1 MKFGGGRGRAG
12 GGGGRDRRQGAGTGG
27 RRRGQE
33 AGVGYTLDVSWVV
46 DFWVLGLTE
55 REGKH

>member
-1 MKFGGGRGRAG
+1 MKFGGGGR
-12 GGGGRDRRQGAGTGG
+12 GGGRRDGVRVRGGA
-27 RRRGQE
+27 
-33 AGVGYTLDVSWVV
+33 GYTLDVNWLV